1 MADDEGSQKERA
13 RKDKSRLGA
22 TPNRAHAVIFQATI
36 VLLCGVGL
44 YASAFMYRKARR
56 AQRGPL
62 GEPSVV
68 ETPRAR
74 VVGGI
79 PNAAIG
85 VVYYVSI
92 AATVPFFES
101 QAVWDAA
108 FLATLVAAGFSLY
121 LAYSLVAVT
130 RMPCVYCWTSHF
142 INWLLPL
149 LFIAAHSG

>member
-1 MADDEGSQKERA
+1 VPNDEGSQNERA

-44 YASAFMYRKARR
+44 YASAFMYRKARL
-56 AQRGPL
+56 AQRRQL
-62 GEPSVV
+62 QEPSVV
-68 ETPRAR
+68 DSPRAR
-74 VVGGI
+74 VAGGI

-85 VVYYVSI
+85 IVYYVI
-92 AATVPFFES
+92 VAATVPFFES
-101 QAVWDAA
+101 QAVWDAV
-108 FLATLVAAGFSLY
+108 FLAALAAAGFSLY

-149 LFIAAHSG
+149 L

>member
-1 MADDEGSQKERA
+1 VPDNEGSQNERA

-44 YASAFMYRKARR
+44 YASAFMYRKARL
-56 AQRGPL
+56 AQRRQL
-62 GEPSVV
+62 QEPSVV
-68 ETPRAR
+68 DSPRAR
-74 VVGGI
+74 VAGGI

-85 VVYYVSI
+85 IVYYVI
-92 AATVPFFES
+92 VAATVPFFES
-101 QAVWDAA
+101 QAVWDAV
-108 FLATLVAAGFSLY
+108 FLAALAAAGFSLY

-149 LFIAAHSG
+149 LLIAAHSS